1 MSYCMRCGKQTDN
14 EDFVCDECRRKEGA
28 VSGAAVRDAP
38 AQASDGGADA
48 AANGRQGA
56 EFQSAADNRPQAGWQ
71 PRAAAGQ
78 PYYNRPY
85 GSVPNTPWAAP
96 YVPPEP
102 IAPADRSQLPL
113 NKCGL
118 IGMIF
123 SLAAVVSFL
132 AMIIV
137 LFALFA
143 QNPQWLDNPYYQP
156 TTEEMATVMMSII
169 LPLIFTPA
177 FSVTGVVLSSA
188 GIAMRKRFRA
198 VGFAIAG
205 LTVGIVML
213 LVFLSLFS
221 A

>member
-14 EDFVCDECRRKEGA
+14 EDFVCDDCRRKQNAAAEAEPFEQGGARAGGEGMPNA
-28 VSGAAVRDAP
+28 GRPGTGAEGRPQQFPPNPEGGAP
-38 AQASDGGADA
+38 ADG
-48 AANGRQGA
+48 Q
-56 EFQSAADNRPQAGWQ
+56 GWQ

-78 PYYNRPY
+78 PYYNSPY

-143 QNPQWLDNPYYQP
+143 QNP
-156 TTEEMATVMMSII
+156 
-169 LPLIFTPA
+169 
-177 FSVTGVVLSSA
+177 
-188 GIAMRKRFRA
+188 
-198 VGFAIAG
+198 
-205 LTVGIVML
+205 
-213 LVFLSLFS
+213 
-221 A
+221 